1 MSDYKTVNKYKT
13 KKSSKPGRTVN
24 TQYNPPKGQLDEQR
38 RRNMLIRVKRNADS
52 TAARSREAAMGDKNI
67 SYVGDPF
74 VVDGKKFDP
83 AKKFPETYMRP
94 EGAKTF
100 KKGGMARG
108 GGAAIKG
115 TKFQGVF

>member
-1 MSDYKTVNKYKT
+1 MSDYKTENRYKT
-13 KKSSKPGRTVN
+13 KKSSRPGRTVN
-24 TQYNPPKGQLDEQR
+24 TQYNPPKGLEEKR
-38 RRNMLIRVKRNADS
+38 RRHNMLV
-52 TAARSREAAMGDKNI
+52 AAKKSEMPKARDMAMGDKNI